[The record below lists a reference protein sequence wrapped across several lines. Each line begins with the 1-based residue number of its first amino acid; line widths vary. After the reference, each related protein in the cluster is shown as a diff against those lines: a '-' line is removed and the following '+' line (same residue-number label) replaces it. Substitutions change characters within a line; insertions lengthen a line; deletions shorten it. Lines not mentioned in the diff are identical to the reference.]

1 MFFFCEAFNF
11 LKEKSHIT
19 TPPMLR
25 ECIDETHPWRE
36 FRWLNVILLC
46 VCTKRDQFVAVYQQQ
61 HLRVLTDNLKKSP
74 ITNQLMQKCPC
85 ASVAFL
91 DLFKPVALSVTGKK
105 VNNLHLVFPR
115 KFIFYRLISPAAFY
129 ASYFIFSG
137 VQFLSTRSISAAVSF
152 APGRS
157 CSR

>member
-74 ITNQLMQKCPC
+74 IT
-85 ASVAFL
+85 VAE
-91 DLFKPVALSVTGKK
+91 
-105 VNNLHLVFPR
+105 
-115 KFIFYRLISPAAFY
+115 KFTY
-129 ASYFIFSG
+129 AEI
-137 VQFLSTRSISAAVSF
+137 
-152 APGRS
+152 
-157 CSR
+157 